1 MRQEMEH
8 KKREAEEEEHRKRDE
23 KRWKLMQI
31 TNEDRAMKQKSKDD
45 FVDPQ
50 EKPDN
55 LMSKVFVR
63 SIHQSYERRAKQD
76 QVT

>member
-1 MRQEMEH
+1 
-8 KKREAEEEEHRKRDE
+8 
-23 KRWKLMQI
+23 
-31 TNEDRAMKQKSKDD
+31 MKQMSKEG
-45 FVDPQ
+45 FVDSQ

-63 SIHQSYERRAKQD
+63 SPHQSYERRAKQD